1 MPLGDRAFLVRFADR
16 LDMEANAA
24 AIAFA
29 RDIEATGLDGVL
41 EIAPN
46 LVSVLV
52 RYDPQRIGYRALC
65 GEIGLVGQTGE
76 SREMPATHILAISY
90 GGEDG
95 PDIGAVADS
104 LGLDVP
110 AFIAMHSAEPLRVL
124 SVGFAP
130 GFVYCGMHPEQLSV
144 PRRETVRAS
153 VPAGSVL
160 FAARQTAI
168 AATPIPT
175 GWPVIGRTRFI
186 NFDVDAMPPTRIR
199 AGDNVV
205 FEATS

>member
-1 MPLGDRAFLVRFADR
+1 MPLGDRAVLVRFADR

-29 RDIEATGLDGVL
+29 RNIEAAGLDGVL

-52 RYDPQRIGYRALC
+52 RYDPHRIGYRVLC
-65 GEIGLVGQTGE
+65 GEIGLIDQTGE
-76 SREMPATHILAISY
+76 SREMPTAHTLAISY
-90 GGEDG
+90 GGEHG
-95 PDIGAVADS
+95 PDIEAVAHN

-110 AFIAMHSAEPLRVL
+110 AFINMHGAEPLRVL

-168 AATPIPT
+168 AATQIPT
-175 GWPVIGRTRFI
+175 GWQVIGRTRFI
-186 NFDVDAMPPTRIR
+186 NFDASAMPPTSIR
-199 AGDNVV
+199 AGDNVL
-205 FEATS
+205 FEAMS